1 MRKNGGTYVYEV
13 YVVERA
19 KACFDGTARQNTSKC
34 GTETSGTYIKDY
46 CATDA
51 GNTNITHCPKKYA
64 GANPVNTG
72 DTANVATL
80 TAKALNAEGTAL
92 LPTFIAD
99 GAANTATDDPA
110 NFGLKCCYTVE
121 YPCIVDII
129 KRPNEHAANPCLQ
142 PNDFPQSSTVVSNLD
157 VSTCSPLDLNCGSIH
172 SDALLL
178 AHLPTLNASHHSL
191 QARKAQANLN
201 VVLDVH
207 GSSVVVT

>member
-1 MRKNGGTYVYEV
+1 MGLKATTLGQRTSMNASNSALQRNNSCARCSVSLTS
-13 YVVERA
+13 
-19 KACFDGTARQNTSKC
+19 KACSKSTLNCDGRRISKP
-34 GTETSGTYIKDY
+34 GQQ
-46 CATDA
+46 
-51 GNTNITHCPKKYA
+51 
-64 GANPVNTG
+64 
-72 DTANVATL
+72 
-80 TAKALNAEGTAL
+80 L
-92 LPTFIAD
+92 LFVD
-99 GAANTATDDPA
+99 RSTDDPA